1 MSSLALAQPDSEPY
15 RVEFPGALAAVLMR
29 AGPKAMAEIRSRLRE
44 IAEVAG
50 HGGGLGFVLFE
61 GVGSTLRL
69 EIAGHVVSYLV
80 DDAKRTLTVLSIV
93 STEPG

>member
-1 MSSLALAQPDSEPY
+1 MSCLALVRPGSEPY
-15 RVEFPGALAAVLMR
+15 RVEFPESLPPVLLR
-29 AGPKAMAEIRSRLRE
+29 IDSNDLAEIRRRLHE

-61 GVGSTLRL
+61 GLGSTLRL